1 MEHNLTTIDIAMH
14 SEWLHVRFAYINM
27 YKTPCKIS
35 VQMVSQVWTS
45 VLLNYKYKQENR
57 GIQKQPEP

>member
-27 YKTPCKIS
+27 YKTACKIS
-35 VQMVSQVWTS
+35 VQIVNQV
-45 VLLNYKYKQENR
+45 
-57 GIQKQPEP
+57 